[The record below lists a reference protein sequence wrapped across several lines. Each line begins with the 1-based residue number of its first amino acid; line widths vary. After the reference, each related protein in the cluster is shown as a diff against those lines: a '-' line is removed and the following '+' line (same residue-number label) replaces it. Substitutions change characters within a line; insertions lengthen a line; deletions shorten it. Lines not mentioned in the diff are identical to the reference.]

1 VLEKIAADQA
11 AMRSEIV
18 NLTKER
24 THIGALFSEA
34 SAAYCD
40 GSSTWLRN
48 RRANFPLE
56 PNPTRFRVGE
66 LTANDIDSLGS
77 GRFLERYDDIGQY
90 PLVWCET
97 RFACI
102 RPPREPH
109 DASRRSA
116 LGVRLSRFD
125 DVESILVK
133 EERVVA
139 ETIAEIFNCGMIVRN
154 RLSVELS
161 QGSFDVLR
169 RQFHPVLLSIA
180 SCASA
185 HPSREARGLRR
196 LTSRRL

>member
-1 VLEKIAADQA
+1 LL
-11 AMRSEIV
+11 SLLV
-18 NLTKER
+18 NLASEPPR
-24 THIGALFSEA
+24 QLSARAEPYAFALS
-34 SAAYCD
+34 
-40 GSSTWLRN
+40 R
-48 RRANFPLE
+48 P
-56 PNPTRFRVGE
+56 GE
-66 LTANDIDSLGS
+66 LTAHGIDSLGS

-109 DASRRSA
+109 DASRRSP

-133 EERVVA
+133 KERVVA
-139 ETIAEIFNCGMIVRN
+139 ETLAEIFNYRMIVGN

-180 SCASA
+180 SLCQRASIA
-185 HPSREARGLRR
+185 
-196 LTSRRL
+196 